1 MNTCM
6 SSLLVSTTVKCSK
19 KIKNMCHGYMKIVIN
34 TVQEFFIDNQMY
46 SDPTVIMHWK
56 NKQCIL
62 LMFGDFKFA
71 ENNLLH

>member
-1 MNTCM
+1 
-6 SSLLVSTTVKCSK
+6 
-19 KIKNMCHGYMKIVIN
+19 MCHGYMKIVIN

-56 NKQCIL
+56 RKQCIL
-62 LMFGDFKFA
+62 LMFCDFKFA

>member
-1 MNTCM
+1 
-6 SSLLVSTTVKCSK
+6 
-19 KIKNMCHGYMKIVIN
+19 MKIVIN

-62 LMFGDFKFA
+62 LMFCDFKFA